1 MNRSYFNRKI
11 FSLLLL
17 IAALVSLGYA
27 LYRSTDRRV
36 TISVPGSDTV
46 YGEPQHGL
54 LLGMCIFAGIC
65 LLGIVLLFR
74 DTTIETNTEVNTGD
88 QQSAFTRTATNYPKK

>member
-1 MNRSYFNRKI
+1 MRHQSSASI
-11 FSLLLL
+11 
-17 IAALVSLGYA
+17 VSVVNAG
-27 LYRSTDRRV
+27 TE
-36 TISVPGSDTV
+36 TV

-74 DTTIETNTEVNTGD
+74 DTPIEENREVNRE
-88 QQSAFTRTATNYPKK
+88 QQPKAFTRTPTNYPQ

>member
-1 MNRSYFNRKI
+1 MNRRTFNRRTL
-11 FSLLLL
+11 SLLLL
-17 IAALVSLGYA
+17 VASLASLGYA
-27 LYRSTDRRV
+27 LYRSTDVRV
-36 TISVPGSDTV
+36 SIVNAGTETV

-74 DTTIETNTEVNTGD
+74 DTPIEENREVNRE
-88 QQSAFTRTATNYPKK
+88 QPKPFTRTATNYPQ